1 MKDYVKCKEC
11 GHESK
16 RSDFFLDIPLVIRAF
31 GATKSISSI
40 EEVFVYE
47 IVITALLNSSNQAL
61 ASFSVP
67 ETLDGDNQYNCE
79 KCGKKV
85 DALKVQSAK
94 LIKHSI

>member
-31 GATKSISSI
+31 GATRSITSI
-40 EEVFVYE
+40 EE
-47 IVITALLNSSNQAL
+47 AL
-61 ASFSVP
+61 ASFSIP

-85 DALKVQSAK
+85 DALKVTRAK
-94 LIKHSI
+94 QCIAMYSMSDTNT